1 MILNF
6 PARSNDMK
14 LNCEHTINN
23 FSKDNAPIMRVSS
36 PITMTIETKDCYSNM
51 LRSPETRSNRVP
63 SELINPAT
71 GPIYIEGA
79 EPGDTLK
86 VTIEKIDIE
95 DFGVVSCGD
104 DCGPLAK
111 YLVGNHLEIVDIK
124 DGFADFLGKYKIPL
138 HKMIGVIGVAPSDE
152 AKRTSYPGRHGGN
165 MDTNMITE
173 GTVLYLPVAV
183 PGALLAMGD
192 VHAVMGDGE
201 VGGSGLE
208 IPANITFTIEV
219 IPGKSYEFP
228 IAEDDST
235 FCIIATEP
243 TLDAATESVTGAALT
258 FMRERIDLEDY
269 KIIMLMSL
277 VGDLQ
282 FSQVVDPEMTVRFM
296 VPKKYLDRKE
306 F

>member
-1 MILNF
+1 MRLT
-6 PARSNDMK
+6 
-14 LNCEHTINN
+14 CEHTINN
-23 FSKDNAPIMRVSS
+23 FSKDNTPIMTVTA
-36 PITMTIETKDCYSNM
+36 PVTMTIETKDCYSNM
-51 LRSPETRSNRVP
+51 LRSPETRGQRVP

-86 VTIEKIDIE
+86 VTITKIDIE

-111 YLVGNHLEIVDIK
+111 YIKGNHLEILNIE
-124 DGFADFLGKYKIPL
+124 DGYIDYLGKYKIPI
-138 HKMIGVIGVAPSDE
+138 HKMIGVIGVAPLGD
-152 AKRTSYPGRHGGN
+152 ALRTSYPGRHGGN

-173 GTVLYLPVAV
+173 GTTLYLPIAV
-183 PGALLAMGD
+183 PGGLFAVGD

-208 IPANITFTIEV
+208 IPADITLTLEV
-219 IPGKSYEFP
+219 IKGESQEFP
-228 IAEDDST
+228 IAEDSDN

-243 TLDAATESVTGAALT
+243 TLDEATESCMAASLE
-258 FMRERIDLEDY
+258 FLKDRIDLDSHE
-269 KIIMLMSL
+269 IIMLMSL
-277 VGDLQ
+277 AGNLQ
-282 FSQVVDPEMTVRFM
+282 VSQVVDPEMTVRFTF
-296 VPKKYLDRKE
+296 PKKFMDRAE

>member
-1 MILNF
+1 
-6 PARSNDMK
+6 MK
-14 LNCEHTINN
+14 LTCEHTINN
-23 FSKDNAPIMRVSS
+23 FSKDNKPVMTVTAPSRL
-36 PITMTIETKDCYSNM
+36 TIETKDCYSNM
-51 LRSPETRSNRVP
+51 LRTPESRGIRVP

-79 EPGDTLK
+79 QPGDTLK

-104 DCGPLAK
+104 DCGPLAPFIK
-111 YLVGNHLEIVDIK
+111 GNHLEIIEVK
-124 DGFADFLGKYKIPL
+124 DGFADFLGKFNVPI
-138 HKMIGVIGVAPSDE
+138 HKMIGVIGVAPADD

-173 GTVLYLPVAV
+173 GTTLYLPIAV
-183 PGALLAMGD
+183 EGGLFAVGD

-208 IPANITFTIEV
+208 IPADITLSLEV
-219 IPGKSYEFP
+219 IKGKSYEFP
-228 IAEDDST
+228 IAEDDSN

-243 TLDAATESVTGAALT
+243 TLDKATESCMAASLE
-258 FMRERIDLEDY
+258 FLKDKIDLESHQ
-269 KIIMLMSL
+269 IIMLMSL
-277 VGDLQ
+277 AGDLQ
-282 FSQVVDPEMTVRFM
+282 ISQVVDPEMTVRFTF
-296 VPKKYLDRKE
+296 PKKFMDTIE

>member
-1 MILNF
+1 MRLT
-6 PARSNDMK
+6 
-14 LNCEHTINN
+14 CEHTINK
-23 FSKDNAPIMRVSS
+23 FCKDNEPVLAVNAPETI
-36 PITMTIETKDCYSNM
+36 TIETKDCYSNV
-51 LRSPETRSNRVP
+51 LRTPETRGQLVP

-71 GPIYIEGA
+71 GPIFVEGA

-111 YLVGNHLEIVDIK
+111 FIQGNHLEIINIE
-124 DGFADFLGKYKIPL
+124 DGFADYLGKYKIPL
-138 HKMIGVIGVAPSDE
+138 HKMIGVIGVAPAGD
-152 AKRTSYPGRHGGN
+152 ALRTSYPGRHGGN

-183 PGALLAMGD
+183 SGALFAVGD

-208 IPANITFTIEV
+208 IPANITLKLEV
-219 IPGKSYEFP
+219 IKHKSYEFP
-228 IAEDDST
+228 IAEDSDN

-243 TLDAATESVTGAALT
+243 TLDEATESCTATTLE
-258 FMRERIDLEDY
+258 FLKDRIDLKSQE
-269 KIIMLMSL
+269 IIMLMSL
-277 VGDLQ
+277 AGHLQ
-282 FSQVVDPEMTVRFM
+282 VSQVVDPEMTVRFTF
-296 VPKKYLDRKE
+296 PKKFMDRAE

>member
-1 MILNF
+1 MPNL

-23 FSKDNAPIMRVSS
+23 FSKDHKPVMTVNTPV
-36 PITMTIETKDCYSNM
+36 TLTIETKDCYSNM
-51 LRSPETRSNRVP
+51 LRSPETRGNRVP

-86 VTIEKIDIE
+86 VTIEKIDIS

-111 YLVGNHLEIVDIK
+111 FINGNHLEIVEVK

-138 HKMIGVIGVAPSDE
+138 HKMIGVIGVAPAGD
-152 AKRTSYPGRHGGN
+152 ALRTSYPGRHGGN

-173 GTVLYLPVAV
+173 GTTMYLPVAV
-183 PGALLAMGD
+183 DGALFAVGD

-208 IPANITFTIEV
+208 IPADITLTIEV
-219 IPGKSYEFP
+219 IKGKAYEFP
-228 IAEDDST
+228 IAEDEDN

-243 TLDAATESVTGAALT
+243 TLDEATESCMAASLE
-258 FMRERIDLEDY
+258 FLKDKIDV
-269 KIIMLMSL
+269 KSHQIIMLMSL
-277 VGDLQ
+277 AGDLQ
-282 FSQVVDPEMTVRFM
+282 ISQVVDPEMTVRFTF
-296 VPKKYLDRKE
+296 PKKCMDRVE

>member
-1 MILNF
+1 
-6 PARSNDMK
+6 MK
-14 LNCEHTINN
+14 LTCEHTINN
-23 FSKDNAPIMRVSS
+23 FSKDNTPIMTITAPV
-36 PITMTIETKDCYSNM
+36 TMTIETKDCYSNM
-51 LRSPETRSNRVP
+51 LRSPETRGQRVP

-111 YLVGNHLEIVDIK
+111 FINGSHLEILNIK
-124 DGFADFLGKYKIPL
+124 DGHIDFLGKYKIPI
-138 HKMIGVIGVAPSDE
+138 HKMIGVIGVAPADD
-152 AKRTSYPGRHGGN
+152 ALRTSYPGRHGGN

-173 GTVLYLPVAV
+173 GTVLYLPIAV
-183 PGALLAMGD
+183 PGALFALGD

-208 IPANITFTIEV
+208 IPADITLTLEV
-219 IPGKSYEFP
+219 IKGKSQEFP
-228 IAEDDST
+228 IAEDSDN

-243 TLDAATESVTGAALT
+243 TLDEATESCMAASLE
-258 FMRERIDLEDY
+258 FLKDRIDLESHE
-269 KIIMLMSL
+269 IIMLMSL
-277 VGDLQ
+277 AGDLQ
-282 FSQVVDPEMTVRFM
+282 VSQVVDPEMTIRFTF
-296 VPKKYLDRKE
+296 PKE
-306 F
+306 FMDRAEF